1 MADQGHDTRE
11 NGQWQRPGL
20 PSRLTRRS
28 TYGRIPTRSRSPT
41 PEPPRPSEEKRRSS
55 YFNITMADSVRD
67 SRSSASGHAQRPGLP
82 SRLTRRSTFYG
93 GVPSA
98 PSIEITPTTD
108 GISESDLTS
117 LRRTRDSIPLTV
129 WLAALLGM
137 FERFAYYGASAPFQN
152 YMQNSIDDP
161 SRPGVLG
168 LGQAKATTVI
178 YQTM

>member
-1 MADQGHDTRE
+1 
-11 NGQWQRPGL
+11 
-20 PSRLTRRS
+20 
-28 TYGRIPTRSRSPT
+28 
-41 PEPPRPSEEKRRSS
+41 
-55 YFNITMADSVRD
+55 MADSVRD

-168 LGQAKATTVI
+168 LGQAKATIINYAFITIGFLTPVPMAI
-178 YQTM
+178 VADKWTGRYWGILGSFA